1 MPEQTV
7 IARVEKLEKK
17 MELLEG
23 LPDRVTAMELQI
35 VQLRGEVREHFSA
48 VRQEFRDELRTVE
61 HSLRAEIQAG
71 DEETRRY
78 IRVLHEEVLSRIAT
92 IHDGGRNRRSKM

>member
-35 VQLRGEVREHFSA
+35 VQLRGEVREQFSA

-78 IRVLHEEVLSRIAT
+78 MRVLHEEVLSRIAT